1 MMQIIF
7 AIAIA
12 LFAHDSI
19 AIDETIDEIQFNYI
33 QIRDVRDATNNYQNM
48 RETIVLCYDINDTQI
63 AIDACAQRAY
73 DIAISIDA

>member
-12 LFAHDSI
+12 LFAHD
-19 AIDETIDEIQFNYI
+19 AIDTQTQFNYI

-48 RETIVLCYDINDTQI
+48 RETIELCYRINATQQS
-63 AIDACAQRAY
+63 IDQCAQRAY

>member
-12 LFAHDSI
+12 LFAHD
-19 AIDETIDEIQFNYI
+19 TIDTQIQFNYI

-48 RETIVLCYDINDTQI
+48 RETIELCYRINESQTS
-63 AIDACAQRAY
+63 IDACAQHAF

>member
-12 LFAHDSI
+12 LFAHD
-19 AIDETIDEIQFNYI
+19 AIDTQTQFNYI

-48 RETIVLCYDINDTQI
+48 RETIELCYRINDEQI
-63 AIDACAQRAY
+63 AINACAQHAY

>member
-12 LFAHDSI
+12 LFANDTTIYERNINHVEFNFY
-19 AIDETIDEIQFNYI
+19 ETN
-33 QIRDVRDATNNYQNM
+33 DVRDATNNYQNL
-48 RETIVLCYDINDTQI
+48 RETIELCYRINESQTS
-63 AIDACAQRAY
+63 IDKCAQRAY